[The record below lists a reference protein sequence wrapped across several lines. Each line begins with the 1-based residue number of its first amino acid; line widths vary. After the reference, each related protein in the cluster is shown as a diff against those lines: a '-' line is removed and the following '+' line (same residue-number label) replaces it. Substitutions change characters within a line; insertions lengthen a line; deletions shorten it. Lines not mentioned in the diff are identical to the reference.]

1 MIFPTDTSDWKIVYK
16 SGDGILSEL
25 LKNEVESHD
34 IKCFIV
40 NKKDT
45 MYPLFGSYLLY
56 TPQNHAD
63 VAKTI
68 IEVFLN
74 KNEEETK

>member
-1 MIFPTDTSDWKIVYK
+1 MIFPTNTSNWKIIHK

-25 LKNEVESHD
+25 LKNEVESNE
-34 IKCFIV
+34 IKCVIV

-45 MYPLFGSYLLY
+45 MYPLFGSYHLY

-68 IEVFLN
+68 IDVFLN
-74 KNEEETK
+74 KNEA

>member
-1 MIFPTDTSDWKIVYK
+1 MIFPTDTSNWIIIHK
-16 SGDGILSEL
+16 SGDAILSEL
-25 LKNEVESHD
+25 LKNEIESNE

-56 TPQNHAD
+56 VSRLEAAI
-63 VAKTI
+63 AKTI
-68 IEVFLN
+68 IDVFLD
-74 KNEEETK
+74 KNETETE

>member
-1 MIFPTDTSDWKIVYK
+1 MIFPTESSNWQIIHKSSDA
-16 SGDGILSEL
+16 ILSEL
-25 LKNEVESHD
+25 LKNEIESHE

-56 TPQNHAD
+56 VSHTHAAI
-63 VAKTI
+63 VKTI
-68 IEVFLN
+68 IDVFLD
-74 KNEEETK
+74 KNETETE